1 MYSKAKLWVWDRSFL
16 RPLPTLKL
24 YGSDWKN
31 CCVLFLGTKPL
42 YQNGS
47 SIWFINLSIHLFTIH
62 LLITCCESG
71 MVLGID
77 VLRMHVETLPGE
89 FRSPLD
95 IETNKQTKNDNT
107 GLKYYSTSLKRV
119 LWEKR
124 WGSMKFL
131 WGARKRVPQQGWE
144 VVKNSRFRR
153 MMMSWS
159 WGWRWDTKSGRKN
172 RQQSIRWH
180 MWGVE
185 K

>member
-24 YGSDWKN
+24 HGSDWKN

-131 WGARKRVPQQGWE
+131 WGARKRIPQQGWE
-144 VVKNSRFRR
+144 VVICTLGFEE
-153 MMMSWS
+153 W
-159 WGWRWDTKSGRKN
+159 
-172 RQQSIRWH
+172 
-180 MWGVE
+180 WGVGLE
-185 K
+185 NGGGTPNQAGKIGNSQLGDTCGE